1 MKKVLVFAL
10 IVSALA
16 SCKKSEDTEA
26 PVISFVR
33 VNGVSA
39 DEHELEA
46 GEVMTVTLRL
56 QDNEELNQVKVGLH
70 AADDGHTHE
79 GETGEEEEVGENIGV
94 WSDSR
99 ILNLEGTS
107 ADRTVTFTVP
117 SDIAGYWHLE
127 VLLIDRQ
134 GNESEEYITTI
145 HVENPNLPVITMTT
159 NPAPVDGH
167 VELAPGG
174 ILNLSFEVTDNDGVA
189 QLHLEVEDDNGA
201 VVYEQ
206 DFTPAG
212 AVTFNANDL
221 IINFPDAGHYHLHV
235 EATDGAGMTN
245 MSEVEIHV
253 E

>member
-16 SCKKSEDTEA
+16 SCTKSEDTEA

-39 DEHELEA
+39 DEHDLEA
-46 GEVMTVTLRL
+46 GQTMTVTLRL
-56 QDNEELNQVKVGLH
+56 QDNEELNQVKVGMH

-79 GETGEEEEVGENIGV
+79 GGGTAEEVEPNIGV

-107 ADRTVTFTVP
+107 ADRTVTFTIP
-117 SDIAGYWHLE
+117 SDIAGHWHLE

-134 GNESEEYITTI
+134 GNESEEYITTL
-145 HVENPNLPVITMTT
+145 HVENPNLPVITLST

-167 VELAPGG
+167 VELEIGG
-174 ILNLSFEVTDNDGVA
+174 TLSLSFEVSDADGLNE
-189 QLHLEVEDDNGA
+189 LHLEVEDESGA

-206 DFTPAG
+206 EFMPGG
-212 AVTFNANDL
+212 AVTFSETGLN
-221 IINFPDAGHYHLHV
+221 INFPNEGHYHLHL
-235 EATDGAGMTN
+235 EATDGSGMMN
-245 MSEVEIHV
+245 MKEVELHV
-253 E
+253 H

>member
-10 IVSALA
+10 IVSVLA
-16 SCKKSEDTEA
+16 SCKKSEDTQA

-46 GEVMTVTLRL
+46 GDVMTVTLRL
-56 QDNEELNQVKVGLH
+56 EDNEELNQVKVGLH

-79 GETGEEEEVGENIGV
+79 GESGAEEEVGPNIGV

-117 SDIAGYWHLE
+117 ADIAGYWHLE
-127 VLLIDRQ
+127 VMLIDRQ

-145 HVENPNLPVITMTT
+145 HVENPNLPVFTIVTD
-159 NPAPVDGH
+159 PAPVDGH
-167 VELAPGG
+167 IELAPGG
-174 ILNLSFEVTDNDGVA
+174 LLTMSFEVTDNDGITE
-189 QLHLEVEDDNGA
+189 LHLEVEDDNGN

-206 DFTPAG
+206 EFVPAG
-212 AVTFNANDL
+212 VVTFSANNYTID
-221 IINFPDAGHYHLHV
+221 FPNAGHYHLHL
-235 EATDGAGMTN
+235 EATDGAGMMN
-245 MSEVEIHV
+245 MAEMEIHV